1 MQLVLQSIV
10 VLSSVGQA
18 SIPVR
23 LRKQRGMAPG
33 DRVGIYTATEFPD
46 IIVVA
51 PLMDSMNIKP
61 KPTVKK

>member
-1 MQLVLQSIV
+1 MQLTLASIV
-10 VLSSVGQA
+10 TVSGVGTVTLP
-18 SIPVR
+18 SPV
-23 LRKQRGMAPG
+23 RKQRGMAPG
-33 DRVGIYTATEFPD
+33 DRIGIYTATEFPD